1 MDTLNGTKGMK
12 TKLMQ
17 AEEQERFLA
26 FSRTF
31 SRIPHLSVFL
41 GGEVRLA
48 GKGQE
53 NTCTAVAGWGHK
65 PTADKARRY
74 ALEHGLPYVAVE
86 DGFLRS
92 LRLGCEGAE
101 PLSLV
106 VDHTGIYY
114 DATGPSD
121 LENLLNG
128 GGWEAPALM
137 ASAEKALAAIIHH
150 GLSKYN
156 HAPEASPH
164 LLGEAAPDSPR
175 VLIIDQT
182 MGDASVSLGLAGAS
196 SFAAM
201 LADAK
206 IRFPGARIFVK
217 THPDVLA
224 GKKQGYLTA
233 QAKAEG
239 ATLIAG
245 DVSPLSL
252 LAQADE
258 VYTVT
263 SQMGFEALMLG
274 RRVHCFGMPFY
285 AGWGLTEDAVSCPRR
300 TKKRTFLE
308 VFAAAYLLYARYVN
322 PVTGRLCDIHDTIA
336 RLAVQREKNEQNR
349 GFHACFG
356 YSLWKHPHA
365 RAYLQSTGASFRFF
379 KYFHGEQRAVRCA
392 ARHGGDVV
400 AWSSKCVD
408 GRLEELCRRAGVS
421 LVRME
426 DGFIRSV
433 GLGSEFQWP
442 YSLVLD
448 RRGIYYDPTQ
458 PSDLEIM
465 LQGMPKRK
473 EHDVLCARARALRE
487 YIVAKGLTK
496 YNVGQRALSRD
507 NWPSDRRVLLVPGQV
522 EDDASVRRGG
532 CGIRGNLEL
541 LREVRRRNSDAFIIY
556 KPHPDVEVKNRKG
569 RIDDAEALRVADE
582 VVRDVRMD
590 ALLAVVDEVHTLT
603 SLTGFEALL
612 RGVKVCAY
620 GGPFYAGWGLTE
632 DCATERAF
640 LARRTACLTLDELT
654 AGVLLLYPSYYDW
667 QTASFC
673 TAEDVCNR
681 LLQPG
686 GQMHGKYMVRVF
698 AALRAW
704 ARKVF

>member
-1 MDTLNGTKGMK
+1 MEKNLYDYGEN
-12 TKLMQ
+12 
-17 AEEQERFLA
+17 ARFLA
-26 FSRTF
+26 FSRKF
-31 SRIPHLSVFL
+31 SRIPHLSAFL
-41 GGEVRLA
+41 GGEVRLF

-53 NTCTAVAGWGHK
+53 KVCTAVAGWGHK
-65 PTADKARRY
+65 PTSDRARHY
-74 ALEHGLPYVAVE
+74 AAEHGLPYIAVE

-101 PLSLV
+101 LLSLV

-121 LENLLNG
+121 LENLLNRD
-128 GGWEAPALM
+128 GWETPELM
-137 ASAEKALAAIIHH
+137 ASAEKALSAIIHH

-156 HAPEASPH
+156 HAPEASPY
-164 LLGEAAPDSPR
+164 LLGDAAPDSPR

-182 MGDASVSLGLAGAS
+182 VGDASVSLGLADAS
-196 SFAAM
+196 SFSAM

-206 IRFPGARIFVK
+206 TGFPGARIFIK

-224 GKKQGYLTA
+224 GKKKGYLTKQA
-233 QAKAEG
+233 QSEG
-239 ATLIAG
+239 AKLIAE

-258 VYTVT
+258 VYCVT

-285 AGWGLTEDAVSCPRR
+285 AGWGLTVDAVSCPRR
-300 TKKRTFLE
+300 TRKRTLLE

-322 PVTGRLCDIHDTIA
+322 PVTGERCDIHDTIE

-379 KYFHGEQRAVRCA
+379 KYFHGEQRAVACA

-408 GRLEELCRRAGVS
+408 GRLEELCRRSGVS

-448 RRGIYYDPTQ
+448 RRGIYYDPSR
-458 PSDLEIM
+458 PSDLEVI
-465 LQGMPKRK
+465 LQGMPER
-473 EHDVLCARARALRE
+473 EGHDDLCARARALRE

-496 YNVGQRALSRD
+496 YNVGQCTLSRD
-507 NWPSDRRVLLVPGQV
+507 SWPSDRRVLLVPGQV

-532 CGIRGNLEL
+532 CGIKGNLEL
-541 LREVRRRNSDAFIIY
+541 LKEVRRHNPEAFIIY

-620 GGPFYAGWGLTE
+620 GGPFYAGWGLTR

-640 LARRTACLTLDELT
+640 LARRTARLTLDELT

-673 TAEDVCNR
+673 TAEDVCHR

>member
-1 MDTLNGTKGMK
+1 MT
-12 TKLMQ
+12 
-17 AEEQERFLA
+17 EEHGSQQDNRKSVVYA
-26 FSRTF
+26 FSYKF
-31 SRIPHLSVFL
+31 SRLSYLSAFL
-41 GGEVRLA
+41 GQPVKFIWKA
-48 GKGQE
+48 GKE
-53 NTCTAVAGWGHK
+53 ASAVAGWGHK
-65 PTADKARRY
+65 PKADKARQY
-74 ALEHGLPYVAVE
+74 AAGHNLPYIAVE

-92 LRLGCEGAE
+92 LELGCRGAQ

-121 LENLLNG
+121 LENLLNA
-128 GGWEAPALM
+128 GGWETPELLE
-137 ASAEKALAAIIHH
+137 SARRAMQAVLRH

-156 HAPEASPH
+156 HAPDAAPG
-164 LLGEAAPDSPR
+164 LLGSADSASPR
-175 VLIIDQT
+175 VLVIDQT
-182 MGDASVSLGLAGAS
+182 VGDASVSLGLADAS

-201 LADAK
+201 LKDAER
-206 IRFPGARIFVK
+206 RFPEGRLFVK

-224 GKKQGYLTA
+224 GKKKGYLTEA
-233 QAKAEG
+233 ATVHR
-239 ATLIAG
+239 ATLIAE

-258 VYTVT
+258 VYCVT

-274 RRVHCFGMPFY
+274 KPVHCFGMPFY

-300 TKKRTFLE
+300 RRKRTLVE
-308 VFAAAYLLYARYVN
+308 VFAAAYMLYARYIN
-322 PVTGRLCDIHDTIA
+322 PITGERCDIHDAIT
-336 RLAVQREKNEQNR
+336 RLAVQREKNEANR

-365 RAYLQSTGASFRFF
+365 RAFAQSTGASFRFF
-379 KYFHGEQRAVRCA
+379 KYFRGEQRAVACA

-408 GRLEELCRRAGVS
+408 GRLEALCRRAGVP

-448 RRGIYYDPTQ
+448 RRGIYYDPSC
-458 PSDLEIM
+458 PSDLEAI
-465 LQGMPKRK
+465 LQSLPERA
-473 EHDVLCARARALRE
+473 EHDALCARARALRE
-487 YIVAKGLTK
+487 FIVKKGLTK
-496 YNVGQRALSRD
+496 YNVGETAFSRER
-507 NWPSDRRVLLVPGQV
+507 WPSDRRVLLVPGQV

-532 CGIRGNLEL
+532 CGIAGNLEL
-541 LREVRRRNSDAFIIY
+541 LREVRRRNPDAFIIY
-556 KPHPDVEVKNRKG
+556 KPHPDVEVRNRKG
-569 RIDDAEALRVADE
+569 KIDDAEALRVADD

-612 RGVKVCAY
+612 RGVTVCTY
-620 GGPFYAGWGLTE
+620 GGPFYAGWGLT
-632 DCATERAF
+632 DDQAVERDF
-640 LARRTACLTLDELT
+640 LARRTARLTLDELT

-667 QTASFC
+667 QTGCFC
-673 TAEDVCNR
+673 MAEDVCRR

-686 GQMHGKYMVRVF
+686 GQMRGKYMVRVF
-698 AALRAW
+698 AALRAL
-704 ARKVF
+704 ARKAF

>member
-1 MDTLNGTKGMK
+1 MAG
-12 TKLMQ
+12 
-17 AEEQERFLA
+17 EQFSGVTGHEGGPFLL
-26 FSRTF
+26 FSRAF
-31 SRIPHLSVFL
+31 SRIPHLSAFL

-48 GKGQE
+48 GKEQDGA
-53 NTCTAVAGWGHK
+53 CTAVAGWGHK

-74 ALEHGLPYVAVE
+74 AAKHDLPYIAVE

-92 LRLGCEGAE
+92 LRLGCEGAA

-106 VDHTGIYY
+106 VDRTGIYY

-121 LENLLNG
+121 LEELLNG
-128 GGWEAPALM
+128 EGWETPELM
-137 ASAEKALAAIIHH
+137 ASAEKAFSAILRYR
-150 GLSKYN
+150 LSKYN
-156 HAPEASPH
+156 HAPDAAPG
-164 LLGEAAPDSPR
+164 LLGGAEPDVSR

-182 MGDASVSLGLAGAS
+182 VGDASVSLGLADAS
-196 SFAAM
+196 SFSAM
-201 LADAK
+201 LEDAK
-206 IRFPGARIFVK
+206 ARFPHARLFVK

-224 GKKQGYLTA
+224 GKKKGYLTEDA
-233 QAKAEG
+233 TRCG
-239 ATLIAG
+239 AGLIAE

-252 LAQADE
+252 LSQADV
-258 VYTVT
+258 VYCVT

-274 RRVHCFGMPFY
+274 KEVHCFGMPFY
-285 AGWGLTEDAVSCPRR
+285 AGWGLTEDVVPCPRR
-300 TKKRTFLE
+300 TRKRTLLE
-308 VFAAAYLLYARYVN
+308 VFAATYLLYARYVD
-322 PVTGRLCDIHDTIA
+322 PVTGERCDIHDAIA
-336 RLAVQREKNEQNR
+336 RLAVQREKNEAGR

-365 RAYLQSTGASFRFF
+365 RAYLQSTRASFRFF
-379 KYFHGEQRAVRCA
+379 KYFHGERRAVACA
-392 ARHGGDVV
+392 LRRGGDVV

-408 GRLEELCRRAGVS
+408 GRLEELCRSTGVP

-458 PSDLEIM
+458 PSDLEVI
-465 LQGMPKRK
+465 LQGMPERAD
-473 EHDVLCARARALRE
+473 HDDLCARARALRE

-496 YNVGQRALSRD
+496 YNVGQNSLSRER
-507 NWPSDRRVLLVPGQV
+507 WPSDRRVLLVPGQV

-532 CGIRGNLEL
+532 CGIKSNLEL
-541 LREVRRRNSDAFIIY
+541 LREVRRRDPDAFIIY

-590 ALLAVVDEVHTLT
+590 AMLAVVDEVHTLT

-632 DCATERAF
+632 DLATERSF
-640 LARRTACLTLDELT
+640 LARRTARLTLDELT

-667 QTASFC
+667 QTESFC
-673 TAEDVCNR
+673 TAEDVCHR
-681 LLQPG
+681 LLQSG
-686 GQMHGKYMVRVF
+686 GQMQGKYMVRVF

-704 ARKVF
+704 TRKVF

>member
-1 MDTLNGTKGMK
+1 MAGEKVLNMTEHR
-12 TKLMQ
+12 
-17 AEEQERFLA
+17 EEVFLL

-31 SRIPHLSVFL
+31 SRIPHLSAFL
-41 GGEVRLA
+41 GGEVRFV
-48 GKGQE
+48 GKGRE
-53 NTCTAVAGWGHK
+53 NTCSAVAGWGHK

-74 ALEHGLPYVAVE
+74 AAEHGLPYIAVE

-114 DATGPSD
+114 DATCPSD
-121 LENLLNG
+121 LENLLNAE
-128 GGWEAPALM
+128 GWETLELM
-137 ASAEKALAAIIHH
+137 VSAEKALSLIIRY

-156 HAPEASPH
+156 HAPDAVPG
-164 LLGEAAPDSPR
+164 LLGEAKPDSPR
-175 VLIIDQT
+175 VLVIDQT
-182 MGDASVSLGLAGAS
+182 VGDASVSLGLADSS

-206 IRFPGARIFVK
+206 DRFPGARIFIK

-224 GKKQGYLTA
+224 GKKQGYLTEE
-233 QAKAEG
+233 AKRCGAALVAE
-239 ATLIAG
+239 

-252 LAQADE
+252 LEQADE
-258 VYTVT
+258 VYCVT

-274 RRVHCFGMPFY
+274 KNVHCFGMPFY
-285 AGWGLTEDAVSCPRR
+285 AGWGLTQDIIACPRR
-300 TKKRTFLE
+300 GKRRTLLE

-322 PVTGRLCDIHDTIA
+322 PVTGERCDIHDTIE

-379 KYFHGEQRAVRCA
+379 KYFHGEQRAVSCA
-392 ARHGGDVV
+392 THRGGDVV

-408 GRLEELCRRAGVS
+408 GKLEELCRKSGVS
-421 LVRME
+421 LIRME

-458 PSDLEIM
+458 PSDLEVM
-465 LQGMPKRK
+465 LQGMPER
-473 EHDVLCARARALRE
+473 EGHDDLCARARALRE

-507 NWPSDRRVLLVPGQV
+507 SRPSDRRVLLVPGQV

-541 LREVRRRNSDAFIIY
+541 LREVRRRNPESFIIY

-569 RIDDAEALRVADE
+569 RIDDAEALRVVDE

-612 RGVKVCAY
+612 RGVKVCTY

-632 DCATERAF
+632 DCATERTF
-640 LARRTACLTLDELT
+640 LERRTARLSLDELT

-667 QTASFC
+667 QTGSFC
-673 TAEDVCNR
+673 TAEDVCRR

-686 GQMHGKYMVRVF
+686 GQMHGKYLVRVF